1 MPITQG
7 MARLCGCEFAVVRI
21 DESKLVRIKLERAC
35 LGKTRY
41 LNIYIIATEIAHRVA
56 PVAAVHATT
65 AVGLKGGRAS
75 KVEDWDEKQG
85 DVGSDCAQKNS
96 EGRRVPRERMAT
108 TRR

>member
-7 MARLCGCEFAVVRI
+7 MARLCGCEFVVARI

-41 LNIYIIATEIAHRVA
+41 LNIYIIATEIAHRRR
-56 PVAAVHATT
+56 VHATT
-65 AVGLKGGRAS
+65 DVGLKGGRAS